1 MKQTVQLNGC
11 RPEPMAGYLQA
22 LGVLRLISEHADR
35 TALAWWSG
43 NVFQI
48 KSDLDGEGLV
58 RFFLEDY
65 SPTPIVAPWNAGSGF
80 YGDRTKGIDTIL
92 ASTDE
97 RFREYRETIRAIQS
111 FPEMP
116 KRDLALGDM
125 LDRVEAMRNA
135 EELCAK
141 VRAMLKSAPSAARD
155 LLTYTIADFESWR
168 KTLTK
173 GSAAAKAL
181 AVLIATLKKLRTA
194 AKKAPRGRKEDIVQA
209 CRNRLCDAAV
219 DWLDAA
225 IVMRADNQ
233 LAYPPVLGT
242 AGNEG
247 NLDYTNV
254 FMNRVSELLL
264 DKSTTSAPLLRNA
277 LFAEQVS
284 GLIFSPAGQFDPGR
298 AGGFN
303 QGPGIEN
310 KDFPVNPWNFVLALE
325 GAIAWASGVA
335 MRQGVGAGRLA
346 CSPFTVQSR
355 AVGYGSAAGNDEGS
369 ARAEIW
375 MPVWSRPT
383 TFGELRFLLREG
395 RAEIGRKQAS
405 DGLQFAE
412 AAASL
417 GVDRGI
423 NGFVR
428 YCLLKRRGDS
438 YLALPAT
445 RFPVR
450 EWRETDLLMDVDP
463 LLEQIDPDQRR
474 GVEQAMY
481 EFLLHGGKF
490 KFQAI
495 LVALGRFERRIRFVH
510 RSVGLRPEWVL
521 AADNGCAEF
530 RLAAALASIGPAGE
544 VGPLRANLQRDGGQ
558 AAWLGNDLARRLSA
572 TLQRRM
578 MDAERLHC
586 QTSPL
591 RSVLAVHSEDACAF
605 IGGRLDEAL
614 LEDLLFGLLLVRWN
628 DDQATPAVRESLW
641 ASWQRPESRQQVPR
655 AWALLK
661 HLFLPQPVR
670 TRSGE
675 EIEVRPEPSLVPL
688 LCAGRVS
695 EACDIASRR
704 LSSVGLNPV
713 RVTFPDSADGTR
725 LAASLLIPVRRIYEV
740 SRLVLITEEGNKA
753 TANGR

>member
-11 RPEPMAGYLQA
+11 RPEPMAAYLQS
-22 LGVLRLISEHADR
+22 LGVLRLISEQADR
-35 TALAWWSG
+35 TALAWWNG
-43 NVFQI
+43 NVFHL
-48 KSDLDGEGLV
+48 KSDLDEEGLV
-58 RFFLEDY
+58 QFFLGNY
-65 SPTPIVAPWNAGSGF
+65 SPTPIVAPWNGGSGF
-80 YGDRTKGIDTIL
+80 YEGDRTEGLDTIL

-97 RFREYRETIRAIQS
+97 RFQPYRETIRAIQS

-116 KRDLALGDM
+116 ARELTLGAM
-125 LDRVEAMRNA
+125 LDRVEASGN
-135 EELCAK
+135 EKQLCAK
-141 VRAMLKSAPSAARD
+141 VRTALESAPPASRD
-155 LLTYTIADFESWR
+155 LLTSTIDDLESWK

-173 GSAAAKAL
+173 GSADAKAMAGL
-181 AVLIATLKKLRTA
+181 VPTLKKLRTA
-194 AKKAPRGRKEDIVQA
+194 AKKAARGRKEDIVQA

-247 NLDYTNV
+247 RLDYTNV

-264 DKSTTSAPLLRNA
+264 DKSTTSSPLLRNT

-284 GLIFSPAGQFDPGR
+284 GLVISPSGQFDPGR

-310 KDFPVNPWNFVLALE
+310 KEFPVNPWNFVLALE
-325 GAIAWASGVA
+325 GAVAWASGVA
-335 MRQGVGAGRLA
+335 RRQGIGGGRLA
-346 CSPFTVQSR
+346 CSPFTVQPR
-355 AVGYGSAAGNDEGS
+355 AVGYGSAAGHDEDTT
-369 ARAEIW
+369 RAEIW
-375 MPVWSRPT
+375 MPLWNRPT
-383 TFGELRFLLREG
+383 TFGELRFMLREG

-423 NGFVR
+423 SGFVR
-428 YCLLKRRGDS
+428 YSLLKRRGDS

-474 GVEQAMY
+474 VVEQAMY
-481 EFLLHGGKF
+481 EFLLHGGKL

-495 LVALGRFERRIRFVH
+495 VVALGWLERCIRFEH
-510 RSVGLRPEWVL
+510 RNVGLRPEWLL
-521 AADNGCAEF
+521 AADDGSAEF
-530 RLAAALASIGPAGE
+530 RVAASLASIGPAGE
-544 VGPLRANLQRDGGQ
+544 VGPLRTNLQRDGGQ
-558 AAWLGNDLARRLSA
+558 ASWFGNNLARRLSA
-572 TLQRRM
+572 TLHRRM
-578 MDAERLHC
+578 MDTERLHC

-591 RSVLAVHSEDACAF
+591 RSVLALHPEDACTF
-605 IGGRLDEAL
+605 LGGSLDEAL
-614 LEDLLFGLLLVRWN
+614 IEDLLFGLLLLRWS
-628 DDQATPAVRESLW
+628 DGDAMSAVRESLL
-641 ASWQRPESRQQVPR
+641 ASWQTPASPQQVPR
-655 AWALLK
+655 TWALLK
-661 HLFLPQPVR
+661 HLFLPHPVR

-675 EIEVRPEPSLVPL
+675 EIEVRHEPSLVPL

-695 EACDIASRR
+695 EACYIASRR
-704 LSSVGLNPV
+704 LSSAGLNPV
-713 RVTFPDSADGTR
+713 QVTFPDGEDGTR
-725 LAASLLIPVRRIYEV
+725 LAASLLIPVRRIHEI
-740 SRLVLITEEGNKA
+740 SRLVLTAEEKD
-753 TANGR
+753 